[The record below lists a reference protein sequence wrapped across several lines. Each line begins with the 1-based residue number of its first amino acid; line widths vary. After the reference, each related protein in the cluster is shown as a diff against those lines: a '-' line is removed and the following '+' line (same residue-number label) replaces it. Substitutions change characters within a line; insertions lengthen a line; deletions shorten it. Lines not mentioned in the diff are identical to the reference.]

1 MSWTAPQ
8 DIIDRWVGPGAPTD
22 EDLVQALI
30 NDAEAVITSEYPAIQ
45 GRIDAGTL
53 PLATVQM
60 VVARMVSRVLRNPET
75 VTYWQQTTGP
85 FGQARNFG
93 DNIDIWR
100 TENEKD
106 LLAPNNR
113 GKAFSINL
121 APEAI
126 SPPSDA
132 LWTGHYLDP
141 IWRRGN

>member
-22 EDLVQALI
+22 DDLVQALI

-45 GRIDAGTL
+45 GRIDAGSL

-75 VTYWQQTTGP
+75 VTYWQQNSGP
-85 FGQARNFG
+85 FGQARSFG
-93 DNIDIWR
+93 DNVDIWLS
-100 TENEKD
+100 ENEKD

-141 IWRRGN
+141 IWRRVD